1 MKDKLKQ
8 YKNLILLAIAVVL
21 VIGIIAAD
29 PLGFVTE
36 RRHQRAI
43 IQNEIAV
50 EKAETEK
57 RIAIIKAETDA
68 ELERIRGTVLT
79 GQVTDDADDMKAEVA
94 VDTLAPET
102 TEETE

>member
-1 MKDKLKQ
+1 MTEKIKQ
-8 YKNLILLAIAVVL
+8 YKNLILLAIAVIL

-29 PLGFVTE
+29 PIGLLTE

-68 ELERIRGTVLT
+68 ELERIRGAVLT
-79 GQVTDDADDMKAEVA
+79 EKVTGDTDVTEEEVP
-94 VDTLAPET
+94 VDTPTPET
-102 TEETE
+102 MEETE